1 GKLKDQLA
9 WKTLRHWL
17 ALRIDP
23 RNNSTFT
30 GFFRLPS
37 QFEALTGPVTAFLT
51 RERPTSRLRVAVIG
65 CSNGAEAYSIASMLM
80 RRHPGLE
87 FQLDGYDIN
96 ADMCEKARS
105 GRYEASEV
113 LNNHLRTAEFI
124 QATFDVGNDVYRVK
138 PAIAARTAFHVAD
151 ALRPGLEG
159 DVGQCDIVFAQNF
172 LFHLDRKPAVQAF
185 ENLYRLLKPR
195 AALFIDGMDI
205 DLRCKRTR
213 LRRLTPL
220 DFRIEQIH
228 NEARR
233 ARAAGWPYCYWG
245 LEPYMTFAGDWRR
258 RYATVFLKD
267 DEPPSR
273 AGQALS

>member
-1 GKLKDQLA
+1 RARGGVRSFGYRRHQELHRPVSGRVQELCVLARTRRDEGLRARFDRAPTCRRAGADLRCGAAPRARVPNVRLPPTMNGPRSAMRVPTVLHSSARFLARQIPYFGKLKDQLA

-113 LNNHLRTAEFI
+113 LNNHLLTAEFI

-138 PAIAARTAFHVAD
+138 PAIAA
-151 ALRPGLEG
+151 
-159 DVGQCDIVFAQNF
+159 
-172 LFHLDRKPAVQAF
+172 
-185 ENLYRLLKPR
+185 
-195 AALFIDGMDI
+195 
-205 DLRCKRTR
+205 
-213 LRRLTPL
+213 
-220 DFRIEQIH
+220 
-228 NEARR
+228 
-233 ARAAGWPYCYWG
+233 
-245 LEPYMTFAGDWRR
+245 
-258 RYATVFLKD
+258 
-267 DEPPSR
+267 
-273 AGQALS
+273 